1 MEVREIIG
9 GLAAEVEVDLPAV
22 RVVGDDPILP
32 SVFRVGAAAAACVG
46 AVTGAVATYW
56 SHNPGTVAGA
66 ASGEV
71 AVDVREAAV
80 AFRDERYFRIDGMT
94 PELWAPLSG
103 DYRTADGGWVRLHC
117 NFDHHRD
124 AVLHALELPRGADRA
139 AVVAACAGRAA
150 LDVEDVVTRAGGCAA
165 AMRSRAQWRS
175 HPQGRAVEGLPLI
188 GLSPLDRSPVIGSV
202 RGIESAITDVVRGG
216 DGGISGLTQ
225 GGSAV
230 IGRAGGAEAAAIGSV
245 ERGRRAATGSSGSGG
260 SGVTG
265 PALGDGRA
273 VTGLIKG
280 EGSAVAGA
288 VRRPGARPLAGVR
301 VLDLTRVIAGPVA
314 TRTLAAYGAEVLRV
328 GAAHLPEVPGLV
340 ISTAL
345 GKRSCEIDLRTA
357 EGTAAFKDLVMGA
370 DVVVQSYRPGAL
382 ARLGFGPRELAAIR
396 SAGAAGTPR
405 RPGVVCVDISAY
417 GSRGPWSRR
426 RGFDSLV
433 QMVCGIA
440 HEQGQG
446 ARPVPLPAQ
455 VLDHAT
461 GWLAALGAIAGLL
474 RRQREGGSWH
484 VELSLARTALWL
496 DRLGRVDGM
505 AVGEPEVGDLLEEM
519 DSSFGTLT
527 YVRAP
532 GAIGDVRPSWTTPPP
547 RRGEHLPAWR

>member
-1 MEVREIIG
+1 
-9 GLAAEVEVDLPAV
+9 
-22 RVVGDDPILP
+22 
-32 SVFRVGAAAAACVG
+32 
-46 AVTGAVATYW
+46 
-56 SHNPGTVAGA
+56 
-66 ASGEV
+66 
-71 AVDVREAAV
+71 
-80 AFRDERYFRIDGMT
+80 
-94 PELWAPLSG
+94 
-103 DYRTADGGWVRLHC
+103 
-117 NFDHHRD
+117 
-124 AVLHALELPRGADRA
+124 
-139 AVVAACAGRAA
+139 
-150 LDVEDVVTRAGGCAA
+150 
-165 AMRSRAQWRS
+165 MRSRAQWRS
-175 HPQGRAVEGLPLI
+175 HPQGRTVEGLPLI
-188 GLSPLDRSPVIGSV
+188 GLGPLDRSPVIGSV
-202 RGIESAITDVVRGG
+202 RGVESAITDVVRGG
-216 DGGISGLTQ
+216 DGGVPGLAQGDDGVATGSAGSSDGGATGSAG
-225 GGSAV
+225 GGSAFTSWAGGGGRDV
-230 IGRAGGAEAAAIGSV
+230 IGLAGGGDGSGTGAAGDGSAFAGLAEGRGSAVTGWAGGGEAAATGSV
-245 ERGRRAATGSSGSGG
+245 ERGRSAATGSSGSGG

-273 VTGLIKG
+273 VTGSIHSD
-280 EGSAVAGA
+280 GSAVAGA
-288 VRRPGARPLAGVR
+288 VGRPGARPLAGVR

-357 EGTAAFKDLVMGA
+357 EGAAAFRALVMGA

-405 RPGVVCVDISAY
+405 GPGLVCVDISAY

-505 AVGEPEVGDLLEEM
+505 AVGEPEVDDLLEEM
-519 DSSFGTLT
+519 DSSSGTLT